1 MTTTNKLAK
10 AITDVGY
17 KAEIVEAVHTTQ
29 PAKVEKPVKAEFP
42 DDAPAFFRTAF
53 EEARKAR
60 RPMVIDFWAE
70 WCAPCQALK
79 KETFGDPNVSK
90 WLAKVAMIYVDLD
103 KYPDL
108 GKAYG
113 VASVPDVLFIDRSG
127 MMVDRLQQFEAPAPF
142 LLRLKKIVG
151 E

>member
-1 MTTTNKLAK
+1 MAK
-10 AITDVGY
+10 AITAVGY
-17 KAEIVEAVHTTQ
+17 EAEIVETVQTAQ
-29 PAKVEKPVKAEFP
+29 PVIVQERVKVELP
-42 DDAPAFFRTAF
+42 DDAPAFFRSAF
-53 EEARKAR
+53 EEARKAQ

-79 KETFGDPNVSK
+79 KETFGDQNVSK
-90 WLAKVAMIYVDLD
+90 WLAKVAMIDVDLD
-103 KYPDL
+103 KYPEL

-127 MMVDRLQQFEAPAPF
+127 MIVDRLQQFEAPAPF
-142 LLRLKKIVG
+142 VLRLKKIVG

>member
-1 MTTTNKLAK
+1 MAK

-17 KAEIVEAVHTTQ
+17 KAAEIVEAAETVSTTEPVH
-29 PAKVEKPVKAEFP
+29 VEKPIEVALPE
-42 DDAPAFFRTAF
+42 DAPDFFRSAF
-53 EEARKAR
+53 EEARKAQ
-60 RPMVIDFWAE
+60 RPMVIDFWAG

-79 KETFGDPNVSK
+79 KETLADPNVSK
-90 WLAKVAMIYVDLD
+90 MLAKVAMIYVDLD

-127 MMVDRLQQFEAPAPF
+127 MIVDRLNQFEPPAPF
-142 LLRLKKIVG
+142 MLRLKKIVG